1 MAKKPLVSRI
11 RNAVFLIMSFM
22 LSLVLFLLTF
32 TVVLTATVFN
42 GEFIFSSMNSSN
54 YFADKKDE
62 IAVSLT
68 DLGYASGL
76 DEKFFEDFVDEV
88 MISRDT
94 KEYLDNYYAG
104 EGTVIDVTQFK
115 QSFNEALDEYIE
127 ENNISNVDGE
137 SREMLVSKAAQI
149 YRMSLGIPMFSR
161 FSAYILNA
169 KSYMPFVLC
178 GLVLISAVICFVLL
192 KANKWKHRAVKY
204 ISCAALG
211 AALATAAIPLYL
223 LISGKLSQINLA
235 SRALY
240 NFFVQ
245 ASCDACVAVL
255 FCSLFLFIAGAGLY
269 FLFRRLYK
277 KVSS

>member
-11 RNAVFLIMSFM
+11 RNAVFLILSFI

-32 TVVLTATVFN
+32 AVVLTATVFN
-42 GEFIFSSMNSSN
+42 SEFIFSSMNLSN
-54 YFADKKDE
+54 YFVDKKDE
-62 IAVSLT
+62 ITVSLT

-88 MISRDT
+88 MISNDT
-94 KEYLDNYYAG
+94 KNYLDNYFAG
-104 EGTVIDVTQFK
+104 KGTVIDATSFK
-115 QSFNEALDEYIE
+115 QSFNEALDEYIKE
-127 ENNISNVDGE
+127 HNISNVDAE
-137 SREMLVSKAAQI
+137 SREMLINKAAQI

-161 FSAYILNA
+161 LSSYILNA
-169 KSYMPFVLC
+169 KSFMPFVLC
-178 GLVLISAVICFVLL
+178 GFVLICTVICFVLF

-211 AALATAAIPLYL
+211 AAVSTAVLPVYL
-223 LISGKLSQINLA
+223 LISGKLTHINLA

-240 NFFVQ
+240 NFFIK
-245 ASCDACVAVL
+245 ASSDACVAIL
-255 FCSLFLFIAGAGLY
+255 FCSLFLLLVGIGLY
-269 FLFRRLYK
+269 FLFRRMYQ